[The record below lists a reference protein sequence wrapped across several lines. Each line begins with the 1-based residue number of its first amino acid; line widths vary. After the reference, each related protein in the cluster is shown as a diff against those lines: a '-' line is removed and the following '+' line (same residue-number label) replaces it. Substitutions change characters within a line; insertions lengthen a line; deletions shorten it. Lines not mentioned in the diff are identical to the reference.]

1 MKLSKKGL
9 DFIAKEEGLR
19 LHAYLDQVGI
29 PTIGY
34 GSTFYEDGTKVKIGD
49 RISRERADQLLVNIA
64 KQFENGVNKGLKRE
78 VNQNQFDALVS
89 LSFNI
94 GVAGFLGSTV
104 LKRVNTDPCDP
115 SIRQAF
121 EMWRNAGGKPILLK
135 RRQREADLYFS

>member
-19 LHAYLDQVGI
+19 LHAYLDQVGVS
-29 PTIGY
+29 TIGI
-34 GSTFYEDGTKVKIGD
+34 GSTFYEDGTKVKMGD
-49 RISRERADQLLVNIA
+49 KISRERADQLFLNIA

-89 LSFNI
+89 LAFNI

-104 LKRVNTDPCDP
+104 LKRVNTDPCNP

-121 EMWRNAGGKPILLK
+121 EMWRFANKKPILLK